1 MGQEPS
7 MRRLLVLGAGTA
19 GTMVANK
26 LRPLLP
32 EDEWSIT
39 LVDSD
44 LEHHYQPGYLFI
56 PFGTYSPEEV
66 LKPKKQFIPAGVSL
80 TVGDID
86 RVEPEANRVLL
97 TDGTVL
103 TYDYLVV
110 ATGTTPR
117 PDQTPGM
124 DGEEWRKSVFD
135 FYSLEGATALAD
147 KLAAWEG
154 GRLVVHITE
163 LPIKCPVAPLEFT
176 FLADSFFKSKG
187 MRDRVEITYVT
198 PLDGAFTKPVASKR
212 LGGMLEER
220 KIALETDFYI
230 ESVDNENRQI
240 VSFDER
246 GIPFD
251 LLVTVPL
258 NMGAEY
264 IARSGMGNELNFV
277 PVDSGTFL
285 SKEWDNVFAIGDA
298 ADLPT
303 SKAGSVAHF
312 AVDIFTENFLQHIK
326 GQEMTHA
333 FDGHANCFIESGGG
347 KALLIDFNYDVEP
360 LPGKYPLPGIGPFS
374 LLEETEL
381 NHFGKLMFK
390 WVYWNALLPGRD
402 LPLPALMSMAG
413 KKEVAE

>member
-1 MGQEPS
+1 MDKEPT
-7 MRRLLVLGAGTA
+7 MRSLLVLGAGTA

-56 PFGTYSPEEV
+56 PFGTYSRRDV
-66 LKPKKQFIPAGVSL
+66 LKPKKQFIPPGVSL
-80 TVGDID
+80 AVGEID

-103 TYDYLVV
+103 TYDYLVI

-135 FYSLEGATALAD
+135 FYSLEGTTALAD
-147 KLAAWEG
+147 ELATWEG

-163 LPIKCPVAPLEFT
+163 MPIKCPVAPLEFT

-187 MRDRVEITYVT
+187 MRDQVEITYVT
-198 PLDGAFTKPVASKR
+198 PLDGAFTKPVASKH

-230 ESVDNENRQI
+230 ESVDNENKQI

-246 GIPFD
+246 EVPFD

-258 NMGAEY
+258 NMGADY

-277 PVDSGTFL
+277 PVDNSTFL
-285 SKEWDNVFAIGDA
+285 SKEWGNIFAIGDA
-298 ADLPT
+298 ADIPT

-312 AVDIFTENFLQHIK
+312 AVEIFTENFLQHIK

-333 FDGHANCFIESGGG
+333 FDGHANCFIESGNG
-347 KALLIDFNYDVEP
+347 KALLIDFNYETQP

-413 KKEVAE
+413 KEEVPE

>member
-1 MGQEPS
+1 MEQETS
-7 MRRLLVLGAGTA
+7 LRRLLVLGAGTA

-32 EDEWSIT
+32 EEEWAIT
-39 LVDSD
+39 LVDSN

-86 RVEPEANRVLL
+86 RVEPDANRVLL

-103 TYDYLVV
+103 TYDYLVI
-110 ATGTTPR
+110 ATGSTPR

-124 DGEEWRKSVFD
+124 DGTEWRESVFD
-135 FYSLEGATALAD
+135 FYSLDGATALAD
-147 KLAAWEG
+147 KLATWEG

-163 LPIKCPVAPLEFT
+163 MPIKCPVAPLEFT

-187 MRDRVEITYVT
+187 MRDQVEITYVT
-198 PLDGAFTKPVASKR
+198 PLDGAFTKPVASEH
-212 LGGMLEER
+212 LGGMLEDR

-230 ESVDNENRQI
+230 ESIDNEGKRI
-240 VSFDER
+240 LSYDER
-246 GIPFD
+246 EIPFD

-258 NMGAEY
+258 NMGADY
-264 IARSGMGNELNFV
+264 IARSGLGNEVNFV
-277 PVDSGTFL
+277 PVDNGNFL
-285 SKEWDNVFAIGDA
+285 SKEWNNVFAIGDA
-298 ADLPT
+298 ADIPT

-312 AVDIFTENFLQHIK
+312 AVEIFTDNFLQHIK
-326 GQEMTHA
+326 GQAMTHA
-333 FDGHANCFIESGGG
+333 FDGHANCFIESGNG
-347 KALLIDFNYDVEP
+347 KALLIDFNYDTQP

-374 LLEETEL
+374 LLEETEV

-402 LPLPALMSMAG
+402 IPLPALMSMAG